1 LQGAFFFVAVSK
13 PGKEHTMRKD
23 DLNKSLIDTYLHEIE
38 RVPVM
43 SREDEVRCAKRAE
56 AGDEKAREKLV
67 LANLRFVVS
76 IAVRYQNLGLPLLDL
91 INEGNI
97 GLMKAAEKFD
107 WRRDVKFISYAR
119 WWIRH
124 YILRALFEQRN
135 VIKLPF
141 KYAAQL
147 STYNEDNHQSLPA
160 VRKLKRLTRP
170 SSLDVNLSVEEDSE
184 KVVDMLEDTKDLPVE
199 ENLLRTHL
207 KEKINQC
214 LDKLKP
220 IERSV
225 INWHFGLNGERSMT
239 LREIGERFNLTK
251 ERIRQIEKAG
261 LEKVRYPM
269 EQFELFDF
277 LSA

>member
-1 LQGAFFFVAVSK
+1 MGN
-13 PGKEHTMRKD
+13 TDMNR
-23 DLNKSLIDTYLHEIE
+23 SLVDTYLHEIE

-56 AGDEKAREKLV
+56 AGDEKAREQLV

-76 IAVRYQNLGLPLLDL
+76 IAVRYQNLGLPILDL

-135 VIKLPF
+135 IIKLPF
-141 KYAAQL
+141 KYAPQL
-147 STYNEDNHQSLPA
+147 SASNDGDPNVPPA
-160 VRKLKRLTRP
+160 VRKLQRFTRP
-170 SSLDVNLSVEEDSE
+170 SSLDVSLSVEEESE
-184 KVVDMLEDTKDLPVE
+184 TVVDMVEDTKDLPVE
-199 ENLLRTHL
+199 EKLLSVHL
-207 KEKINQC
+207 KEKINRC

-220 IERSV
+220 VERSV

-261 LEKVRYPM
+261 LEKVRYSM

>member
-1 LQGAFFFVAVSK
+1 
-13 PGKEHTMRKD
+13 MRNSD
-23 DLNKSLIDTYLHEIE
+23 MNKSLIDTYLHEIE

-43 SREDEVRCAKRAE
+43 SREEEVRCAKKAE
-56 AGDEKAREKLV
+56 TGDETSRENLV

-97 GLMKAAEKFD
+97 GLMKASEKFD
-107 WRRDVKFISYAR
+107 WRRGVKFISYAR

-135 VIKLPF
+135 MIKLPF

-147 STYNEDNHQSLPA
+147 STYKDGDSESLPV
-160 VRKLKRLTRP
+160 VRNLRRLTRP
-170 SSLDVNLSVEEDSE
+170 SSLDVNLSMEEESE
-184 KVVDMLEDTKDLPVE
+184 AVVDMLEDTKEIPVE
-199 ENLLRTHL
+199 EKLLRTHL
-207 KEKINQC
+207 KEKINHC

-239 LREIGERFNLTK
+239 LREIGERYNLTK

-269 EQFELFDF
+269 EQFDLFDF

>member
-1 LQGAFFFVAVSK
+1 
-13 PGKEHTMRKD
+13 MR
-23 DLNKSLIDTYLHEIE
+23 NTNVNRSLIDTYLHEIE

-43 SREDEVRCAKRAE
+43 SREEEVRCAQRAE

-91 INEGNI
+91 VNEGNI

-107 WRRDVKFISYAR
+107 WRREVKFISYAR

-135 VIKLPF
+135 MIKLPF
-141 KYAAQL
+141 KYAPQL
-147 STYNEDNHQSLPA
+147 SASNDSDPDLPPA
-160 VRKLKRLTRP
+160 IRKLKQLTRP
-170 SSLDVNLSVEEDSE
+170 SSLDVSLSVEEESE
-184 KVVDMLEDTKDLPVE
+184 TVVDMVEDTKDLPVE
-199 ENLLRTHL
+199 ERLLSGHL
-207 KEKINQC
+207 KEKINRC

-220 IERSV
+220 IEKSV

-261 LEKVRYPM
+261 LEKARYSM